1 MDNQYHHHHHSL
13 APVSYPSRMPTSLT
27 RSGMTAGGLKTM
39 FQITI
44 PLNDIPPPFKDTDVN
59 KSFELLQNT
68 SVCRDGGEYCSL
80 TCTGRQGS
88 FLAFHFTSSHNS
100 ITEHRCGPTLR
111 LRKHLFPSTRA
122 CADASAYAGARDG
135 GRSGETQAT
144 STTATATRHCPE
156 VA

>member
-68 SVCRDGGEYCSL
+68 SVCRDGGEYYSL
-80 TCTGRQGS
+80 TCTRRQG
-88 FLAFHFTSSHNS
+88 HF
-100 ITEHRCGPTLR
+100 
-111 LRKHLFPSTRA
+111 
-122 CADASAYAGARDG
+122 
-135 GRSGETQAT
+135 
-144 STTATATRHCPE
+144 
-156 VA
+156 